1 MLRRLRLVDFKS
13 FADEAV
19 ELAAHAPKLD
29 AGQGRKWAM
38 RDLGTRW
45 KGLLAVCP
53 ELADLKNRIAGAL
66 GRA

>member
-1 MLRRLRLVDFKS
+1 
-13 FADEAV
+13 
-19 ELAAHAPKLD
+19 
-29 AGQGRKWAM
+29 M

-53 ELADLKNRIAGAL
+53 ELADLKTRIAGAL